1 MQIWAFHLDI
11 YGFKYETKKK
21 NPKKGLIFCPNQKIF
36 LLIKILSE
44 PDPSIR
50 ISMYLLLI
58 SELMHFYLPSLF
70 YLKSLSILS
79 VFKSFENLIFLIH
92 CTKAISNFLSMWPNQ
107 FKPYSITI
115 SNNKLQYSQLFFLLY
130 ED

>member
-1 MQIWAFHLDI
+1 MYANLGIPSGHLRIQIRTGKRKIQQMSNFLSQPKDFFVNQDPFWTRSVHSDI
-11 YGFKYETKKK
+11 YV
-21 NPKKGLIFCPNQKIF
+21 
-36 LLIKILSE
+36 
-44 PDPSIR
+44 
-50 ISMYLLLI
+50 LI